1 MIGCLSDYR
10 QSLIDGVSSAGLFS
24 APPLIEFRPSLT
36 HCPGCDGSVKVQK
49 TRTRTVSTLHVGKF
63 RAHEV
68 ILVCEKC
75 GGTYRSEEL
84 CKLVPPSANFGYD
97 VLIYAGKALFL
108 RHRNEEEVVS
118 ELAERNVRIS
128 PCEVS
133 LLSRKFI
140 VYLAIAHNQ
149 CTNNIK
155 EAMRLRGGY
164 MCHLDATCEGR
175 DPILMTSLDSLS
187 EIVLGNVKLPS
198 EDELQIVPFLE
209 RLKKTFGIP
218 LALVHDMGAG
228 ILKAVAKVFPHVPD
242 FICHFHFLRDIG
254 KDFLAEPYDIIRK
267 RLRKHQI
274 SSKLRYRAKHLK
286 ARIDQFPGIIDVLK
300 AGLEDQ
306 PLSALSLQR
315 LPLLNGYTLLHWA
328 LDARAE
334 GDGYGFPFDLP
345 HLAFAKRLAEL
356 HTHMDKLKHLKLRSQ
371 WKDNK
376 PYFKILVDLKEIIND
391 KALWKSVEE
400 IDRKITVFERLR
412 QAMRIAPPSGRRG
425 LNDEGGNANIGT
437 IEDRVNKFCA
447 WLTTR
452 KDYPQNQDAQ
462 KMIQQIHKY
471 WDKLFADPI
480 SVETP
485 SGPIQIHPQR
495 TNNILER
502 FFRYLKRA
510 YRRKTGNGSS
520 SRWLRTML
528 AETPLVKNLQNPDYM
543 KILLKQKATL
553 EELFAEIEIT
563 TLREEFRKAQLNPE
577 KIPAKIKR
585 LIAIP
590 DYPEKLVNM
599 IEKAVA

>member
-1 MIGCLSDYR
+1 MGCLSHYR
-10 QSLIDGVSSAGLFS
+10 HSLIDGVSSAGLFS

-36 HCPGCDGSVKVQK
+36 HCPGCDESVKVQK

-84 CKLVPPSANFGYD
+84 CKLVAPSANFGYD

-118 ELAERNVRIS
+118 ELAERNVQIS
-128 PCEVS
+128 PREVS

-140 VYLAIAHNQ
+140 V
-149 CTNNIK
+149 
-155 EAMRLRGGY
+155 
-164 MCHLDATCEGR
+164 
-175 DPILMTSLDSLS
+175 
-187 EIVLGNVKLPS
+187 S

-209 RLKKTFGIP
+209 RITQTFGIP

-267 RLRKHQI
+267 RLHKHQI

-286 ARIDQFPGIIDVLK
+286 GRIDQFPGIIDVLK

-306 PLSALSLQR
+306 PLPALSLQR
-315 LPLLNGYTLLHWA
+315 LPLLNGYTLIGWA

-356 HTHMDKLKHLKLRSQ
+356 HTHLDKLKDLKLRSQ
-371 WKDNK
+371 WKDNQ

-400 IDRKITVFERLR
+400 IERKITVFERLR
-412 QAMRIAPPSGRRG
+412 QAMRIAPLSGRRG

-437 IEDRVNKFCA
+437 LEDRVNKFCA

-471 WDKLFADPI
+471 WGKLFADPI
-480 SVETP
+480 TVETP

-495 TNNILER
+495 TNNLLEQ

-590 DYPEKLVNM
+590 DYPEKLLNM